1 MASKKVK
8 ISANQALNATNKV
21 LNSMTEI
28 SDHYVNGKKYY
39 NSNQAKADLM
49 VVQKLRKRTDF
60 VAGLTVVLW
69 LVLIIGTI
77 VLCVTGNDIFFELLH
92 L

>member
-28 SDHYVNGKKYY
+28 SDHYVAGGFCSKNNQKPHTYKKQREY
-39 NSNQAKADLM
+39 
-49 VVQKLRKRTDF
+49 
-60 VAGLTVVLW
+60 
-69 LVLIIGTI
+69 
-77 VLCVTGNDIFFELLH
+77 
-92 L
+92 

>member
-1 MASKKVK
+1 MSRR
-8 ISANQALNATNKV
+8 
-21 LNSMTEI
+21 
-28 SDHYVNGKKYY
+28 YVNGKKYY

-77 VLCVTGNDIFFELLH
+77 VICVTGNDIVLELLH

>member
-39 NSNQAKADLM
+39 NSNQAIADLM

-69 LVLIIGTI
+69 FVLIIVII
-77 VLCVTGNDIFFELLH
+77 VLCVTGNDIVLELLH

>member
-1 MASKKVK
+1 MSSKKVK

-28 SDHYVNGKKYY
+28 SDHYV
-39 NSNQAKADLM
+39 NQAKADLM

-77 VLCVTGNDIFFELLH
+77 VLCVTGNDIVLKLLH

>member
-8 ISANQALNATNKV
+8 ISANQALNAT
-21 LNSMTEI
+21 
-28 SDHYVNGKKYY
+28 KYY

-77 VLCVTGNDIFFELLH
+77 VLCVTGNDIVLELLH

>member
-39 NSNQAKADLM
+39 NSKKAQVDFAKAEKFNR
-49 VVQKLRKRTDF
+49 QSDF
-60 VAGLTVVLW
+60 VTGLMVVLW

-77 VLCVTGNDIFFELLH
+77 VLCVTGNDIVLELLH

>member
-28 SDHYVNGKKYY
+28 SEHYVIQ
-39 NSNQAKADLM
+39 ST
-49 VVQKLRKRTDF
+49 RKRI
-60 VAGLTVVLW
+60 W
-69 LVLIIGTI
+69 WKYKS
-77 VLCVTGNDIFFELLH
+77 
-92 L
+92 

>member
-28 SDHYVNGKKYY
+28 SDHYVNGKKY

-77 VLCVTGNDIFFELLH
+77 VLCVTGNDIVLELLH

>member
-1 MASKKVK
+1 MSSKKVK
-8 ISANQALNATNKV
+8 ISANQVLNATNKV

-28 SDHYVNGKKYY
+28 SDHYVNGEKYY
-39 NSNQAKADLM
+39 NSKQAKADL
-49 VVQKLRKRTDF
+49 VEVQKLRKRTDF

-77 VLCVTGNDIFFELLH
+77 VLCVTGNDIVLELLH

>member
-60 VAGLTVVLW
+60 CRRTYGCFMVGAYNRNHRVMRYW
-69 LVLIIGTI
+69 K
-77 VLCVTGNDIFFELLH
+77 
-92 L
+92 

>member
-39 NSNQAKADLM
+39 NSNQGE
-49 VVQKLRKRTDF
+49 RR
-60 VAGLTVVLW
+60 
-69 LVLIIGTI
+69 I
-77 VLCVTGNDIFFELLH
+77 
-92 L
+92 